1 MEKTFYEYFMKYLK
15 MVVALLLIAVSYNI
29 FVIPI
34 NLVAGGAGGL
44 GVLFYNLFGIE
55 PSIVIFIVSF
65 LMFILAIFT
74 LDFEDILS
82 ILLAT
87 IIYPL
92 FVRATA
98 NISNVITIE
107 SGHTLI
113 MVLYG
118 AIFTGIGQGLIFKDG
133 LNIGGLSILA
143 KIISKY
149 TKTSL
154 TFCNLAINGII
165 ILLGAYFIELSL
177 VLYALVYI
185 FVLRYVSERIILGA
199 SNNKTFK
206 IISTKYN
213 KIEKYIHSLG
223 HDVTLYET
231 VGSFKGEKRKLIMT
245 VIPSSEFINVKDY
258 VHSID
263 KKAFIFVTNTYEV
276 GMQDDAIRKGVK

>member
-1 MEKTFYEYFMKYLK
+1 MKVFFNEYSMKYLK
-15 MVVALLLIAVSYNI
+15 MVVALLLIAISYNI
-29 FVIPI
+29 FVVPI

-55 PSIVIFIVSF
+55 PSIVIFLVSF
-65 LMFILAIFT
+65 LMFILAAFI
-74 LDFEDILS
+74 LDFEDVLS

-92 FVRATA
+92 FVKATG
-98 NISNVITIE
+98 NISNVISIE
-107 SGHTLI
+107 SGHTLM

-118 AIFTGIGQGLIFKDG
+118 AILTGIGQGLIFKDG

-149 TKTSL
+149 TKISL
-154 TFCNLAINGII
+154 TFCNLLINGII
-165 ILLGAYFIELSL
+165 ILLGAYFIKLSL
-177 VLYALVYI
+177 VLYALVYV

-199 SNNKTFK
+199 STNKTFK
-206 IISTKYN
+206 IISTKYK
-213 KIEKYIHSLG
+213 KIENYIHSLG

-231 VGSFKGEKRKLIMT
+231 VGSFKGEKKKLIMT